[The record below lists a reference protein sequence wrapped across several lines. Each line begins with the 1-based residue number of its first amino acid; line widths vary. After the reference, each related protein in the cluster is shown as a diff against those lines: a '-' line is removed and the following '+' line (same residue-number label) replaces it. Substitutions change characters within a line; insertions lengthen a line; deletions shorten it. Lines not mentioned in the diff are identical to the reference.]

1 MTMRFKLAPSIC
13 CTFLLLGT
21 TAAVAQD
28 LSTEK
33 GKLSYALGWNLGT
46 DIGRQVDEFDVE
58 TLVTA
63 IRDSAAGRDPQV
75 EMPEMR
81 RLLTELQ
88 ERVRQEQIAALQQLA
103 EENQAKAET
112 FLAENKSKS
121 GVVELPSGVQYRILE
136 EGDGARPGLE
146 DTVSV
151 HYRSSKLDDLELDS
165 SFARGVPQEFTV
177 NQVLQGWQE
186 VLPLMKVGATWQIWV
201 PPELAFGQRGNPPAV
216 GPNEAL
222 KFDLKLVEIVDG

>member
-1 MTMRFKLAPSIC
+1 MRFKFALT
-13 CTFLLLGT
+13 TFLVLGT
-21 TAAVAQD
+21 SAAMAQD

-33 GKLSYALGWNLGT
+33 GKLSYAVGWNLGT

-58 TLVTA
+58 VLVTA

-88 ERVRQEQIAALQQLA
+88 ERVRQEQLAALQQLA
-103 EENQAKAET
+103 EENQAKAES
-112 FLAENKSKS
+112 FLAENKGKS

-146 DTVSV
+146 DTVTV

-201 PPELAFGQRGNPPAV
+201 PPELAFGQRGTPPTA

>member
-1 MTMRFKLAPSIC
+1 MRFKLAPTIL
-13 CTFLLLGT
+13 CTFLVSGT
-21 TAAVAQD
+21 TIAVAQD

-33 GKLSYALGWNLGT
+33 GKLSYAVGWNLGT

-75 EMPEMR
+75 EATEMR
-81 RLLTELQ
+81 RLLTDLQ

-103 EENQAKAET
+103 QENQAKAES

>member
-1 MTMRFKLAPSIC
+1 MRFKFAL
-13 CTFLLLGT
+13 TTLLVLGT

-33 GKLSYALGWNLGT
+33 GKLSYAVGWNLGT
-46 DIGRQVDEFDVE
+46 DIGRQVDDFDVE
-58 TLVTA
+58 VLVSA

-75 EMPEMR
+75 ELPEMR

-103 EENQAKAET
+103 GENQAKAET
-112 FLAENKSKS
+112 FLAENKGKS

-146 DTVSV
+146 DKVSV

-186 VLPLMKVGATWQIWV
+186 VLPLMKVGSTWQIWV

>member
-1 MTMRFKLAPSIC
+1 MF

-33 GKLSYALGWNLGT
+33 GKLSYAVGWNLGT

-75 EMPEMR
+75 EVPEMR
-81 RLLTELQ
+81 RLLTDLQ

-103 EENQAKAET
+103 EENQAKAAT
-112 FLAENKSKS
+112 FLAENKGKS

-136 EGDGARPGLE
+136 EGNGARPGLE

>member
-1 MTMRFKLAPSIC
+1 MRIKLAPTILG
-13 CTFLLLGT
+13 TLLVLGT
-21 TAAVAQD
+21 TAATAQD
-28 LSTEK
+28 LNTEK
-33 GKLSYALGWNLGT
+33 GKLSYAVGWNLGT
-46 DIGRQVDEFDVE
+46 DIGRQVDDFDVE
-58 TLVTA
+58 ALVTA

-103 EENQAKAET
+103 QENQAAAET

-186 VLPLMKVGATWQIWV
+186 VLPLMKVGSTWQVWV

>member
-1 MTMRFKLAPSIC
+1 MRLKFALT
-13 CTFLLLGT
+13 TFLVLGT
-21 TAAVAQD
+21 TAALAQD

-33 GKLSYALGWNLGT
+33 GKLSYAVGWNLGT

-58 TLVTA
+58 VLVTA

-75 EMPEMR
+75 ELPEMR

-103 EENQAKAET
+103 EENQATAET
-112 FLAENKSKS
+112 FLAENRGKS

-136 EGDGARPGLE
+136 EGEGARPGLE

>member
-1 MTMRFKLAPSIC
+1 MRFKLALTI
-13 CTFLLLGT
+13 FLILGT

-33 GKLSYALGWNLGT
+33 GKLSYAVGWNLGT

-58 TLVTA
+58 ALVTA

-75 EMPEMR
+75 EAPEMR

-112 FLAENKSKS
+112 FLAENRGKS